1 MRSRIATVAPSRDY
15 GLDIYAGQGVANR
28 VAVIAFIRKQSVD
41 PVSDHAYQRAEAL
54 RIVRLARR
62 QDEGE
67 RATSD
72 IAAGVEFGGKA
83 AARSAKRLGLAS
95 PSHGSSQVKRL
106 CGRACSLFPSAQ
118 SYLFYL
124 AGSAASRSNEPKQRA
139 CNSA

>member
-15 GLDIYAGQGVANR
+15 GLDVYAGQGVANR
-28 VAVIAFIRKQSVD
+28 VAVIALIREQSVD

-95 PSHGSSQVKRL
+95 P
-106 CGRACSLFPSAQ
+106 FFMPTAQ
-118 SYLFYL
+118 
-124 AGSAASRSNEPKQRA
+124 
-139 CNSA
+139 